1 MPRYN
6 INNNLNH
13 PNTSFHRTHNFNIIC
28 SNGTTHSA
36 DDYIY
41 YISLC
46 GNYFIQIH
54 SFTRT
59 GKFINIYIYGFNT
72 ATNSFTQE
80 KEHYDKKKITVI
92 NNEYYIK
99 FKNDLNRNIEFVLT
113 NDTYIPQP
121 HLSGYNLM
129 SYGEWIDFNNPDASN
144 QI

>member
-1 MPRYN
+1 MPHF
-6 INNNLNH
+6 NL
-13 PNTSFHRTHNFNIIC
+13 PNTSFHQAHYFNILNSKGLIK
-28 SNGTTHSA
+28 ST

-46 GNYFIQIH
+46 GNYIINIH

-99 FKNDLNRNIEFVLT
+99 FKNDLNRNIEFILT
-113 NDTYIPQP
+113 NHTYISHP
-121 HLSGYNLM
+121 HLTGYNLM
-129 SYGEWIDFNNPDASN
+129 NYEEWIDFNNPDASN
-144 QI
+144 LDASNQI